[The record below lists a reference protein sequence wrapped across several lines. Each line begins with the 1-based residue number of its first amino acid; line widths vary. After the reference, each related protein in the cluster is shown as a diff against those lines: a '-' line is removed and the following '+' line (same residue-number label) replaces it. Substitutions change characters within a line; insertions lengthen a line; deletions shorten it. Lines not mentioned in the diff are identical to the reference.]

1 MADTFVKVAL
11 IVIIIVLVGFLGVLT
26 GYIVKPVT
34 ESTTTT
40 TTLVT
45 TQPTTTTH
53 ITTTTPEIEVVTTVP
68 KVLCSPCFSYFAY
81 RGHDD
86 TYLLL
91 RNGPRTISIKDVT
104 FSSGENIQ
112 VLHKCTQFPC
122 DVTITYTDID
132 TGVQHTDSATLNSP
146 YPSKTISFMG
156 ASCADNQITLVIKNE
171 GNVRINGDE
180 IKIYVDDV
188 YEGIFGH
195 AIEPQETWITTVS
208 GHSGTNN
215 VKAVSPVNTAAA
227 PVYCSGT
234 TLSCSKALL
243 DIVDVDC
250 SATDEELTVIIQNAG
265 QIPLYGFSTLA
276 TIDDIF
282 YVNNTGGPTSSNS
295 LQKGEMTELSY
306 RCSNEYCSFGGKV
319 SKVRVSPSNCPQA
332 YVEKSFNNLYCS
344 GTIVK
349 TISVMAYSC
358 DRTTDVITLTISN
371 EGNTRIEE
379 DEIEIYNNDKYI
391 GTFGRTIEPG
401 QLTINSFPGN
411 PGQNT
416 VEVVSPSNS
425 ARINVYCY

>member
-45 TQPTTTTH
+45 TQPTTTAH

-68 KVLCSPCFSYFAY
+68 KVLCSPCFSYFVY

-91 RNGPRTISIKDVT
+91 RNGARTISLKGVT
-104 FSSGENIQ
+104 FSPGENIQ

-122 DVTITYTDID
+122 DVTITYTDVG
-132 TGVQHTDSATLNSP
+132 TGVQHTDSATLVTTT
-146 YPSKTISFMG
+146 KFLCEGTLKVSFSEIDEEKCWFQTEVDMRNCQG
-156 ASCADNQITLVIKNE
+156 KKWYVFE
-171 GNVRINGDE
+171 GD
-180 IKIYVDDV
+180 
-188 YEGIFGH
+188 
-195 AIEPQETWITTVS
+195 S
-208 GHSGTNN
+208 
-215 VKAVSPVNTAAA
+215 
-227 PVYCSGT
+227 CSGT
-234 TLSCSKALL
+234 YICTGS
-243 DIVDVDC
+243 
-250 SATDEELTVIIQNAG
+250 
-265 QIPLYGFSTLA
+265 
-276 TIDDIF
+276 
-282 YVNNTGGPTSSNS
+282 VNEPTS
-295 LQKGEMTELSY
+295 KW
-306 RCSNEYCSFGGKV
+306 RCSWE
-319 SKVRVSPSNCPQA
+319 
-332 YVEKSFNNLYCS
+332 VEK
-344 GTIVK
+344 GTYTFTLCADFIPKDSETVSCITPTTTIQVLK

-358 DRTTDVITLTISN
+358 NRDTDVITLTISN
-371 EGNTRIEE
+371 KGNTIIEE

>member
-45 TQPTTTTH
+45 TQPTTTAH

-91 RNGPRTISIKDVT
+91 RNGARTISIKGVT

-112 VLHKCTQFPC
+112 ILHKCSEFPC
-122 DVTITYTDID
+122 DVTITYID
-132 TGVQHTDSATLNSP
+132 VGTGVTHIDSATLSSP
-146 YPSKTISFMG
+146 YPPKTISFMG
-156 ASCADNQITLVIKNE
+156 ASCNSTNQITLIIRNE
-171 GNVRINGDE
+171 GNVRIEKDD

-188 YEGIFGH
+188 YKGTFGH
-195 AIEPQETWITTVS
+195 IIEPLDSWISAVN
-208 GHSGTNN
+208 GHFGTNN
-215 VKAVSPVNTAAA
+215 VKVVSPTNTAGA
-227 PVYCSGT
+227 PV
-234 TLSCSKALL
+234 
-243 DIVDVDC
+243 
-250 SATDEELTVIIQNAG
+250 
-265 QIPLYGFSTLA
+265 
-276 TIDDIF
+276 
-282 YVNNTGGPTSSNS
+282 
-295 LQKGEMTELSY
+295 
-306 RCSNEYCSFGGKV
+306 
-319 SKVRVSPSNCPQA
+319 
-332 YVEKSFNNLYCS
+332 YCS

-358 DRTTDVITLTISN
+358 NPDTDVITLTISN
-371 EGNTRIEE
+371 KGNTRIEE
-379 DEIEIYNNDKYI
+379 DEIEIYVNDEYI
-391 GTFGRTIEPG
+391 GTFGRIIEPD
-401 QLTINSFPGN
+401 QSTINSFPGN

-416 VEVVSPSNS
+416 VKVVSPSNS
-425 ARINVYCY
+425 VRIVVYCY